1 MLLTTED
8 LYNQQYD
15 YETLKTNIYLVSLV
29 DILKTQRLT
38 LDFCVKY
45 ILNVDFQLTKE
56 EQEIT
61 IDMVKK
67 YQPHIVDSDFVTI
80 QAKSTNKMYKKL
92 RIDSFEDF
100 ETYLKKHI

>member
-8 LYNQQYD
+8 LYNHQYD

-29 DILKTQRLT
+29 DILKTQILT
-38 LDFCVKY
+38 INFCVKY
-45 ILNVDFQLTKE
+45 ILNTDFQFTKE

-67 YQPHIVDSDFVTI
+67 YKPHIVDGDFVNI
-80 QAKSTNKMYKKL
+80 QTKTTNKL
-92 RIDSFEDF
+92 RIDSFDDF

>member
-1 MLLTTED
+1 MLLTTKD
-8 LYNQQYD
+8 LYNYQYD

-29 DILKTQRLT
+29 DILKTQILT
-38 LDFCVKY
+38 INFCVKY
-45 ILNVDFQLTKE
+45 ILNTDFQFTKE

-67 YQPHIVDSDFVTI
+67 FQPHIVDCDFVNI
-80 QAKSTNKMYKKL
+80 QTKTTNKL
-92 RIDSFEDF
+92 RIDSFDDF